1 LIGHARGRAAS
12 FASRGYWFSML
23 GCCVGSRTGAVM
35 SVVFGERDVVLT
47 GIAWFVFSP
56 LVFHCDNTTD
66 DR

>member
-1 LIGHARGRAAS
+1 
-12 FASRGYWFSML
+12 
-23 GCCVGSRTGAVM
+23 M

-56 LVFHCDNTTD
+56 LLFHCDNTTD